1 VADALAFLDGGHFS
15 RVYINAPYSSAL
27 AEACARMRAI
37 ADEMTIFPRAQES
50 MFYIADRY
58 EQKAVRSEERMTT
71 G

>member
-1 VADALAFLDGGHFS
+1 
-15 RVYINAPYSSAL
+15 
-27 AEACARMRAI
+27 MRAI